1 MRESAEWRT
10 LLLAATCYAVWL
22 TLVFGLPD
30 IPTIVRVAM
39 LIPVITLHSSLQHE
53 CLHGH
58 PFRNQKLNDLLV
70 APPIGLLVPYLQFK
84 ACHLKHHV
92 NELIT
97 DPYDDP
103 ESYYLDKRAW
113 DDLPRPMKWLL
124 TANNTLFGRIT
135 IGPALGTVGF
145 MRNEWRRIRAGDT
158 SLAFVW
164 VRHFLGAA
172 IILWLVHRFGALDA
186 VSYGVAAYL
195 GMGLL
200 MVRSFLEHQAVERT
214 NGRSVIIDSRGPLAK
229 LFLYNSLHSVHHAY
243 PSIAWYRLPGFFEKN
258 RDRFMRM
265 NGGYYFRSYAEIFRR
280 YALTPKEPVAWPL
293 DRDRLKNR
301 RRTTGGT
308 A

>member
-1 MRESAEWRT
+1 MRDSAEWRT
-10 LLLAATCYAVWL
+10 LALTGVCYAVWL
-22 TLVFGLPD
+22 MLVFGLTELPLA
-30 IPTIVRVAM
+30 VRIAL

-103 ESYYLDKRAW
+103 ESYYLEKTDW
-113 DDLPRPMKWLL
+113 ESLSRPMQWLL
-124 TANNTLFGRIT
+124 TANNALLGRIT
-135 IGPALGTVGF
+135 LGPTLGTAGF
-145 MRNEWRRIRAGDT
+145 MRAEWRRIRAGDRG
-158 SLAFVW
+158 LAFVW
-164 VRHFLGAA
+164 IRHFAAVAILLTVIEAYGALGALPYA
-172 IILWLVHRFGALDA
+172 
-186 VSYGVAAYL
+186 VAAYF

-214 NGRSVIIDSRGPLAK
+214 NGRSVIIDSRGPLAR

-280 YALTPKEPVAWPL
+280 YAVTPKEPVAWPL
-293 DRDRLKNR
+293 DRERLKTR
-301 RRTTGGT
+301 RR
-308 A
+308 AAD

>member
-1 MRESAEWRT
+1 MRDSAEWRT
-10 LLLAATCYAVWL
+10 LALAGVCYAVWL
-22 TLVFGLPD
+22 ILVFGLPD
-30 IPTIVRVAM
+30 LPLAVRIAL

-70 APPIGLLVPYLQFK
+70 APPIGLLFPYLQFK
-84 ACHLKHHV
+84 ACHLKHHI

-103 ESYYLDKRAW
+103 ESYYLEKKDW
-113 DDLPRPMKWLL
+113 ESLPRPLRWLL
-124 TANNTLFGRIT
+124 TANNTLVGRIT
-135 IGPALGTVGF
+135 LGPALGTIGF
-145 MRNEWRRIRAGDT
+145 MRAEWRRIRAGDL

-164 VRHFLGAA
+164 IRHVLAVAA
-172 IILWLVHRFGALDA
+172 ILWLVEN
-186 VSYGVAAYL
+186 YGSLAAPAYAVAAYF

-243 PSIAWYRLPGFFEKN
+243 PSIAWYRLPGFFDKN

-265 NGGYYFRSYAEIFRR
+265 NGGYYFRSYTEIFRR
-280 YALTPKEPVAWPL
+280 YAWKPKEPVAWPL
-293 DRDRLKNR
+293 DRDRLKTR
-301 RRTTGGT
+301 RRGT
-308 A
+308 I